1 MLAGRNLK
9 SDTDPTIEPHTVFMQ
24 STKVVMAACDSAGL
38 VDSDCSGQDP
48 AMAWSYTGLS
58 RKMAETSGPLVSS
71 VVAGA
76 VELAASAVLGLAE
89 ADEVCDVAGVSAVVS
104 GSAIWFQDVAGGA
117 AYPTFVNRQMLA
129 SRPTMARIDAA
140 TMKTLR
146 RRSMVTRRP
155 IRSAASPEE
164 RWGRRGLLVL

>member
-1 MLAGRNLK
+1 
-9 SDTDPTIEPHTVFMQ
+9 
-24 STKVVMAACDSAGL
+24 
-38 VDSDCSGQDP
+38 
-48 AMAWSYTGLS
+48 
-58 RKMAETSGPLVSS
+58 MAETSGPLVSS

-76 VELAASAVLGLAE
+76 VAVAASAVLGLADGGAE
-89 ADEVCDVAGVSAVVS
+89 AEGVCDAAGVPAVVS

-164 RWGRRGLLVL
+164 RWGRRGLLVLGRPYGISTSRLTRSASRAVWGMGETTWTISGWTTATPGTRGKRSPG